1 MKVIDRKRIKGQ
13 KPHDLLVNEIE
24 IMTEIKDKNVVGLV
38 TATKTLSNY
47 YLVMEMCNGGDVDG
61 FMKARGGYMS
71 EPEARLILKQLV
83 KGLLAIRDKQVM
95 HRDLKLPNILM
106 NFPELKIE
114 TFTQDTFNLKQYVK
128 NLDIVGGKD
137 SRGAVPFEVKIAD
150 LGFARKLEFESLA
163 TTRLGTPLVMA
174 PEVLEGNKYDHSAD
188 VWSLGCI
195 FYEMLTGF
203 SPFTGT
209 SQTNLLENIAKGDY
223 KFPKTL
229 KFSLQGL
236 SFLNM
241 CL

>member
-1 MKVIDRKRIKGQ
+1 M
-13 KPHDLLVNEIE
+13 
-24 IMTEIKDKNVVGLV
+24 
-38 TATKTLSNY
+38 A
-47 YLVMEMCNGGDVDG
+47 
-61 FMKARGGYMS
+61 
-71 EPEARLILKQLV
+71 
-83 KGLLAIRDKQVM
+83 GLLAIRDKQVM

-106 NFPELKIE
+106 NFPQLTMGEYTKDGFS
-114 TFTQDTFNLKQYVK
+114 TKQYVSK
-128 NLDIVGGKD
+128 LNIVGGK
-137 SRGAVPFEVKIAD
+137 SGQNSAPFEVKIAD
-150 LGFARKLEFESLA
+150 LGFARRLEHDSLA
-163 TTRLGTPLVMA
+163 ATRLGTPLVMA

-209 SQTNLLENIAKGDY
+209 NQTNLLENIAKGDY

-241 CL
+241 CLQYNHESRPSLVELSTHPYIALDETLEESTANDLFLSYHPASKTFM